1 MKNTAPRSLQDEI
14 EYDARRVR
22 EKTRASLMSDTKW
35 RKLLALLDGSGL
47 ELGQC
52 VIKFVDVD
60 AEKVMRR
67 PKHLYPPRPWIDT
80 AEFGPVSLRSIEWML
95 FPRVAEFRDRGRTIP
110 ATYIAQD
117 VDEAAAL
124 IASLGRYPL
133 KLSERGLTITGYLPA
148 QVTA

>member
-1 MKNTAPRSLQDEI
+1 MKNAGPRSLRDEL
-14 EYDARRVR
+14 EHDARRVR

-35 RKLLALLDGSGL
+35 RKLLAMLDGSGL
-47 ELGQC
+47 ELRQC

-67 PKHLYPPRPWIDT
+67 PAHLYPPRPWIDT

-110 ATYIAQD
+110 ATYLSQD
-117 VDEAAAL
+117 VEKAAELIAAL
-124 IASLGRYPL
+124 GSVGIHREL
-133 KLSERGLTITGYLPA
+133 ITA
-148 QVTA
+148 EVR